1 MDIRRAGLS
10 MAQWR
15 QLIDDAGGGQLTEP
29 VTNLDE
35 TRGPHYDA
43 IFLGGGSAGRFGA
56 AVLRSLG
63 GRALV
68 LERWPFLGGSC
79 PHQACVPHHLFSE
92 AAKELDQAQA
102 LAGRLWYGKFD
113 PDAASILELVELF
126 RSQRSG
132 PHAHMNWQSTHQLDI
147 EFVLNARAWVT
158 DSRTIRAAGRE
169 FSADALVL
177 CTGSRTAMPG
187 IPGETLPGV
196 FDYASFIEDLDY
208 EPSRIVVIG
217 GSKVAVEYASFYQ
230 ATGTPTT
237 VISRGALLSTGGP
250 GRMDDDLRR
259 FIVHGMRVRGVELLE
274 HSTVSRITGQHRAD
288 GVEIITPDGPRRID
302 ADFILIATGETPN
315 VESFID
321 ALPVERDHDG
331 FVTVNTRMQTSVPGV
346 YAAGDLLGPP
356 LEMFKSRRS
365 GTTAARNIMG
375 VESEFRYADI
385 PDFLHTTYEVSWAG
399 LGERAAREA
408 VGQVVTIQLPPPE
421 LDPGETPLPMAEGSM
436 LYGFT
441 LPERTGFQKCV
452 IDAGSRRILGVHHAG
467 YGAKDA
473 FQYLHYL
480 ISRPQ
485 GLTIDELGDMNE
497 LYVSPDYFIG
507 YARLRSGQADLASM

>member
-1 MDIRRAGLS
+1 MDVHRAGLT

-15 QLIDDAGGGQLTEP
+15 QLIDEAYRGQVTEP
-29 VTNLDE
+29 ITNIDDS
-35 TRGPHYDA
+35 RGSHFDA
-43 IFLGGGSAGRFGA
+43 IFVGGGSAGRFGA

-102 LAGRLWYGKFD
+102 LAGRLWYGEFD
-113 PDAASILELVELF
+113 PKAASILELVELF

-132 PHAHMNWQSTHQLDI
+132 PHAHMNWQSAGQLDI
-147 EFVLNARAWVT
+147 EFVVNAEATVVDAST
-158 DSRTIRAAGRE
+158 VHAAGRT
-169 FSADALVL
+169 FTAGALVL
-177 CTGSRTAMPG
+177 CTGARTAIPPVPG
-187 IPGETLPGV
+187 TSLAGV
-196 FDYASFIEDLDY
+196 FDYASFIENLNY

-217 GSKVAVEYASFYQ
+217 GSKIAVEYASFYR

-237 VISRGALLSTGGP
+237 IVSRGALLSTGGP

-259 FIVHGMRVRGVELLE
+259 FVVDGMRLRDVGLLE
-274 HSTVSRITGQHRAD
+274 HSTVTRITGEHR
-288 GVEIITPDGPRRID
+288 VEAVEVTTLDGPRRIE
-302 ADFILIATGETPN
+302 ADFVLLATGEQPN
-315 VESFID
+315 VEPFID
-321 ALPVERDHDG
+321 ALPVSRDADG
-331 FVTVNTRMQTSVPGV
+331 FVTVDSRMRTSIPHV

-375 VESEFRYADI
+375 TDSEFHYADI
-385 PDFLHTTYEVSWAG
+385 PDFLHTTYEVTWAG
-399 LGERAAREA
+399 LSEREARAAFDD
-408 VGQVVTIQLPPPE
+408 VVTIQVPPPE
-421 LDPGETPLPMAEGSM
+421 LAPGETPLPMAEGSM
-436 LYGFT
+436 IYGFT

-452 IDAGSRRILGVHHAG
+452 VDARSRRVVGVHHVG

-480 ISRPQ
+480 ISRP
-485 GLTIDELGDMNE
+485 GGITVDELGDMNE
-497 LYVSPDYFIG
+497 LYISPDYFIG
-507 YARLRSGQADLASM
+507 YARLRSGQAELTSM

>member
-1 MDIRRAGLS
+1 MDIRHAGLT

-15 QLIDDAGGGQLTEP
+15 QLIDDAYSGRVTEP
-29 VTNLDE
+29 ITNLDE
-35 TRGPHYDA
+35 SSGPDYDA
-43 IFLGGGSAGRFGA
+43 IFVGGGSAGRFGA
-56 AVLRSLG
+56 AVLHSLG

-132 PHAHMNWQSTHQLDI
+132 PHAHMNWQSTQQLDI
-147 EFVLNARAWVT
+147 EFVLNAPALVT
-158 DSRTIRAAGRE
+158 DSRTVRAAGRT
-169 FSADALVL
+169 FTAGALVL

-187 IPGETLPGV
+187 IVGESLPGV

-259 FIVHGMRVRGVELLE
+259 FIVDGMRARGIELLE
-274 HSTVSRITGQHRAD
+274 HSTAGRITGQRRAD
-288 GVEIITPDGPRRID
+288 GVEVMTPDGPRRIE
-302 ADFILIATGETPN
+302 ADFVLIATGETPN

-321 ALPVERDHDG
+321 ALPVGRDHDG

-375 VESEFRYADI
+375 VESEFGYADI

-399 LGERAAREA
+399 LGERAARES
-408 VGQVVTIQLPPPE
+408 VGQVVTIQLPPPG

-452 IDAGSRRILGVHHAG
+452 IDARSRRVLGVHHAG

-507 YARLRSGQADLASM
+507 YARLRSGQADLTSM

>member
-1 MDIRRAGLS
+1 

-15 QLIDDAGGGQLTEP
+15 QLIDDAYRGR
-29 VTNLDE
+29 VTGPIMNLDE
-35 TRGPHYDA
+35 SRGSHYDA

-132 PHAHMNWQSTHQLDI
+132 PHAHMNWQSTQQLDI
-147 EFVLNARAWVT
+147 EYVLNAPARVADAATVQ
-158 DSRTIRAAGRE
+158 AAGRT
-169 FSADALVL
+169 FTADALVL

-187 IPGETLPGV
+187 IAGETLPGV

-217 GSKVAVEYASFYQ
+217 GSKVAVEYASFYR

-237 VISRGALLSTGGP
+237 IVSRSALLSTGGP
-250 GRMDDDLRR
+250 GRMDDDLRQ
-259 FIVHGMRVRGVELLE
+259 FVVHGMRSRGIELLE
-274 HSTVSRITGQHRAD
+274 QTAVSRITGRHRAEA
-288 GVEIITPDGPRRID
+288 VEVTTPDGPRRIE
-302 ADFILIATGETPN
+302 ADFVLIATGEKPN
-315 VESFID
+315 IESFLD
-321 ALPVERDHDG
+321 VLPVDTGDDG
-331 FVTVNTRMQTSVPGV
+331 FITVNSRMQTSIPGV

-375 VESEFRYADI
+375 LDSEFRYTDI

-399 LGERAAREA
+399 LGEREARQA
-408 VGQVVTIQLPPPE
+408 VGQVMTIQLPPPD
-421 LDPGETPLPMAEGSM
+421 LAPGETPLPMAEGSM
-436 LYGFT
+436 IYGFT

-452 IDAGSRRILGVHHAG
+452 IDARSRRVLGIHHAG
-467 YGAKDA
+467 YGAKDG
-473 FQYLHYL
+473 FQYLHHL
-480 ISRPQ
+480 ISRPD

-497 LYVSPDYFIG
+497 LYISPDYFIG
-507 YARLRSGQADLASM
+507 YARLRAGQPDLTSM

>member
-1 MDIRRAGLS
+1 

-15 QLIDDAGGGQLTEP
+15 QLIDEAYRGDVTEP
-29 VTNLDE
+29 IVNVDDS
-35 TRGPHYDA
+35 RGTHFDA

-102 LAGRLWYGKFD
+102 LAGRLWYGTFD
-113 PDAASILELVELF
+113 PAAASVLELVELF
-126 RSQRSG
+126 RGQRSG
-132 PHAHMNWQSTHQLDI
+132 SHAHMNWQSAGQLDI
-147 EFVLNARAWVT
+147 EYIVNAEAVAA
-158 DSRTIRAAGRE
+158 DARTVRAAGRT
-169 FSADALVL
+169 FTADALVL

-187 IPGETLPGV
+187 IAGENLAGV

-208 EPSRIVVIG
+208 EPSRMVVIG
-217 GSKVAVEYASFYQ
+217 GSKVAVEYASFYR
-230 ATGTPTT
+230 ATGTPTAI
-237 VISRGALLSTGGP
+237 VSRGPVLGTGGP

-259 FIVHGMRVRGVELLE
+259 FVIDGMRARDVELLE
-274 HSTVSRITGQHRAD
+274 HSSVTRIVGRDQ
-288 GVEIITPDGPRRID
+288 VEAVDVITPEGPRRIE
-302 ADFILIATGETPN
+302 ADFVLIATGEKPN
-315 VESFID
+315 LESFIG
-321 ALPVERDHDG
+321 ALPVARGADG
-331 FVTVNTRMQTSVPGV
+331 FVAVDSRMQTSIPGV

-375 VESEFRYADI
+375 TDSEFYYSDI
-385 PDFLHTTYEVSWAG
+385 PDFLHTTYEVCWAG
-399 LGERAAREA
+399 LSEREA
-408 VGQVVTIQLPPPE
+408 RQAYGQVVTIQVPPPD
-421 LDPGETPLPMAEGSM
+421 LAPGDTPLPMAEGSM
-436 LYGFT
+436 IYGFT

-452 IDAGSRRILGVHHAG
+452 IDARSRRVVGVHHAG

-480 ISRPQ
+480 MSRPG

-497 LYVSPDYFIG
+497 LYLSPDYFIG
-507 YARLRSGQADLASM
+507 YARLRSGQAELASM

>member
-1 MDIRRAGLS
+1 MDIRRAGLT
-10 MAQWR
+10 MARWR
-15 QLIDDAGGGQLTEP
+15 QLIDDAYRGQITEP
-29 VTNLDE
+29 ITNIDE
-35 TRGPHYDA
+35 SRGSHYDA

-102 LAGRLWYGKFD
+102 LAGRLWYGRFD

-132 PHAHMNWQSTHQLDI
+132 PHAHMNWQSTQQLDI
-147 EFVLNARAWVT
+147 EYILNAPAQAADATTVQV
-158 DSRTIRAAGRE
+158 AGRT
-169 FSADALVL
+169 FTADALVL

-196 FDYASFIEDLDY
+196 FDYASFIEELDY
-208 EPSRIVVIG
+208 EPARIVVIG
-217 GSKVAVEYASFYQ
+217 GSKVAVEYASFYR

-237 VISRGALLSTGGP
+237 IVSRGTLLSTGGP

-259 FIVHGMRVRGVELLE
+259 FVVDGMQVRGVGLLE
-274 HSTVSRITGQHRAD
+274 RSTVSRITGDER
-288 GVEIITPDGPRRID
+288 VEAVEVTTPDGPKRIE
-302 ADFILIATGETPN
+302 ADFVLIATGERPN
-315 VESFID
+315 VESFIS
-321 ALPVERDHDG
+321 ALPAERDGDG
-331 FVTVNTRMQTSVPGV
+331 FVTVNSRMQTSIPGV

-375 VESEFRYADI
+375 TRQRVPLRRHPGLPAHDLRSQLGGAQRARGQADGRSCDDHPAAAAG
-385 PDFLHTTYEVSWAG
+385 PDTGRDPAADGRGINDLRVHHA
-399 LGERAAREA
+399 RADR
-408 VGQVVTIQLPPPE
+408 
-421 LDPGETPLPMAEGSM
+421 
-436 LYGFT
+436 
-441 LPERTGFQKCV
+441 LPEVRARCALTPR
-452 IDAGSRRILGVHHAG
+452 AWHPSRRI
-467 YGAKDA
+467 
-473 FQYLHYL
+473 
-480 ISRPQ
+480 RRQ
-485 GLTIDELGDMNE
+485 G
-497 LYVSPDYFIG
+497 
-507 YARLRSGQADLASM
+507 RLPVPAPSD

>member
-1 MDIRRAGLS
+1 VDVHRAGLT

-15 QLIDDAGGGQLTEP
+15 QLIDDAYRGQVTEP
-29 VTNLDE
+29 IVNVDHS
-35 TRGPHYDA
+35 RGTHFDA

-102 LAGRLWYGKFD
+102 LAGRLWYGEFD
-113 PDAASILELVELF
+113 PSAASILELVELF

-132 PHAHMNWQSTHQLDI
+132 PHAHMNWQSAGQLDI
-147 EFVLNARAWVT
+147 EYIVNAEAVAVGA
-158 DSRTIRAAGRE
+158 RTVRSAGRT
-169 FSADALVL
+169 FTANALVL
-177 CTGSRTAMPG
+177 CTGSRTAMPQ
-187 IPGETLPGV
+187 IAGENLAGV

-217 GSKVAVEYASFYQ
+217 GSKVAVEYASFYR
-230 ATGTPTT
+230 ATGTPTAI
-237 VISRGALLSTGGP
+237 VSRGPILSTGGP
-250 GRMDDDLRR
+250 SRMDDDLRH
-259 FIVHGMRVRGVELLE
+259 FVIDGMRVRDLELLE
-274 HSTVSRITGQHRAD
+274 HSTVTRIAGRDRVEA
-288 GVEIITPDGPRRID
+288 VEITTPDGPRRIE
-302 ADFILIATGETPN
+302 ADFVLIATGETPN
-315 VESFID
+315 VESFIEAVPVARD
-321 ALPVERDHDG
+321 ADG
-331 FVTVNTRMQTSVPGV
+331 FVGVNSRMQTSISGV

-356 LEMFKSRRS
+356 MEMFKARRS

-375 VESEFRYADI
+375 TRSEFHYADI
-385 PDFLHTTYEVSWAG
+385 PDFLHTTYEVCWAG
-399 LGERAAREA
+399 LSEREA
-408 VGQVVTIQLPPPE
+408 RQVYGQVVTIQVPPPD
-421 LDPGETPLPMAEGSM
+421 LAPGETPLPMAEGSM
-436 LYGFT
+436 IYGFT

-452 IDAGSRRILGVHHAG
+452 IDAQSRRVVGVHHAG

-480 ISRPQ
+480 ISRPG
-485 GLTIDELGDMNE
+485 GLSIDELGDMNE
-497 LYVSPDYFIG
+497 LYLSPDYFIG
-507 YARLRSGQADLASM
+507 YARLRSGQAELTSM

>member
-1 MDIRRAGLS
+1 MDVHRAGLD

-15 QLIDDAGGGQLTEP
+15 QLIDDSCQGELGEP
-29 VTNLDE
+29 IVNVDWS
-35 TRGPHYDA
+35 RGPHFDA

-92 AAKELDQAQA
+92 AARELDQAQA

-113 PDAASILELVELF
+113 PLAASVLELTELF
-126 RSQRSG
+126 RSQRTG
-132 PHAHMNWQSTHQLDI
+132 PHAHMNWQSCEQLGI
-147 EFVLNARAWVT
+147 EFIVNAEAAAVDAHTVT
-158 DSRTIRAAGRE
+158 AAGRT
-169 FSADALVL
+169 FTARALVL
-177 CTGSRTAMPG
+177 CTGSRAARPG
-187 IPGETLPGV
+187 IPGQDLPGV

-208 EPSRIVVIG
+208 EPARIVVIG
-217 GSKVAVEYASFYQ
+217 GSKVAVEYASFYR
-230 ATGTPTT
+230 ATGTPTA
-237 VISRGALLSTGGP
+237 VVSRGELLSTGGP

-259 FIVHGMRVRGVELLE
+259 FIIDGMRDRDVELLE
-274 HSTVSRITGQHRAD
+274 RSTVTRIAGRD
-288 GVEIITPDGPRRID
+288 RVEAVEVATPGGPRRLE
-302 ADFILIATGETPN
+302 ADFVLLATGEQPN
-315 VESFID
+315 VEGF
-321 ALPVERDHDG
+321 AGTLPVHRGADG
-331 FVTVNTRMQTSVPGV
+331 FVSVDSRMRTSIPDV

-375 VESEFRYADI
+375 VDAEFAYADI
-385 PDFLHTTYEVSWAG
+385 PDFLHTTYEVTWAG
-399 LGERAAREA
+399 LSESEARRRFGE
-408 VGQVVTIQLPPPE
+408 VVTIQVPPPD
-421 LDPGETPLPMAEGSM
+421 LAPGQTPLPMAEGSM

-441 LPERTGFQKCV
+441 RPERTGFQKCV
-452 IDAGSRRILGVHHAG
+452 IDARTRRVVGIHHAG
-467 YGAKDA
+467 YGAKGA

-480 ISRPQ
+480 ISRPP

-497 LYVSPDYFIG
+497 LYISADYFIG
-507 YARLRSGQADLASM
+507 YARLRSGQARLTGM

>member
-15 QLIDDAGGGQLTEP
+15 QLIDDASCGRVTEP
-29 VTNLDE
+29 ITNIDE
-35 TRGPHYDA
+35 SRGAHYDA

-132 PHAHMNWQSTHQLDI
+132 PHAHMNWQSTEQLDI
-147 EFVLNARAWVT
+147 EYILNAPARMADPKTV
-158 DSRTIRAAGRE
+158 RAAGRT
-169 FSADALVL
+169 FTAGALVL
-177 CTGSRTAMPG
+177 CTGSRTATPG

-217 GSKVAVEYASFYQ
+217 GSKVAVEYASFYR

-237 VISRGALLSTGGP
+237 IVSRGALLSTGGP
-250 GRMDDDLRR
+250 GRMDDDLRS
-259 FIVHGMRVRGVELLE
+259 FVIDGMRARGIQLLE
-274 HSTVSRITGQHRAD
+274 HTAASRITGQHRAEA
-288 GVEIITPDGPRRID
+288 VEVVTPDGPQRID
-302 ADFILIATGETPN
+302 ADFVLIATGEKPN
-315 VESFID
+315 VESFINV
-321 ALPVERDHDG
+321 LPVDRDSDG
-331 FVTVNTRMQTSVPGV
+331 FITVNRRMQTSIPDV

-375 VESEFRYADI
+375 IDSEFGYADI

-399 LGERAAREA
+399 LGERAARQA
-408 VGQVVTIQLPPPE
+408 VGQVATIQLPPPD
-421 LDPGETPLPMAEGSM
+421 LAPGETPLPMAEGSM

-452 IDAGSRRILGVHHAG
+452 IDARSRRVLGVHHAG
-467 YGAKDA
+467 YGAKGG
-473 FQYLHYL
+473 FQYLHHL
-480 ISRPQ
+480 ISRPG

-497 LYVSPDYFIG
+497 LYISPDYFIG
-507 YARLRSGQADLASM
+507 YARLRAGQGDLTSM

>member
-1 MDIRRAGLS
+1 MDIRRAGLT

-15 QLIDDAGGGQLTEP
+15 QLIDDAYRGRVTEP
-29 VTNLDE
+29 ITNLDE
-35 TRGPHYDA
+35 SRGPHYDA

-132 PHAHMNWQSTHQLDI
+132 PHAHMNWQSTQQLDI
-147 EFVLNARAWVT
+147 EYVLNAPARVVDATTV
-158 DSRTIRAAGRE
+158 RAAGRT
-169 FSADALVL
+169 FTGDALVL

-187 IPGETLPGV
+187 IAGETLPGV

-217 GSKVAVEYASFYQ
+217 GSKVAVEYASFYR

-237 VISRGALLSTGGP
+237 IVSRGALLSTGGP
-250 GRMDDDLRR
+250 GRMDDDLRD
-259 FIVHGMRVRGVELLE
+259 FVVSGMRARGIELLE
-274 HSTVSRITGQHRAD
+274 HTAVSRITGQHRAEA
-288 GVEIITPDGPRRID
+288 VEVVTPDGPQRIE
-302 ADFILIATGETPN
+302 ADFVLIATGEKPN
-315 VESFID
+315 VESFIGV
-321 ALPVERDHDG
+321 LPVDTGGDG
-331 FVTVNTRMQTSVPGV
+331 FITVNRRMQTSIPGV

-375 VESEFRYADI
+375 VDSEFGYADI

-399 LGERAAREA
+399 LGEREARQA
-408 VGQVVTIQLPPPE
+408 VGQVVTIQLPPPD
-421 LDPGETPLPMAEGSM
+421 LAPGETPLPMAEGSM
-436 LYGFT
+436 IYGFT

-452 IDAGSRRILGVHHAG
+452 IDAGSRRVLGIHHAG
-467 YGAKDA
+467 YGAKGG
-473 FQYLHYL
+473 FQYLHHL
-480 ISRPQ
+480 ISRPG

-497 LYVSPDYFIG
+497 LYISPDYFIG
-507 YARLRSGQADLASM
+507 YARLRAGQADLTSM